1 MHVQNIITIQDSIVN
16 IMGKD
21 LYVHLTSMRFFILIM
36 NKTFIGISENYEERS
51 LGLDLDLLAMLEDVT
66 TQEPSTLLSDKPE
79 NSSDGP

>member
-51 LGLDLDLLAMLEDVT
+51 LGLDLDLLAM
-66 TQEPSTLLSDKPE
+66 
-79 NSSDGP
+79 